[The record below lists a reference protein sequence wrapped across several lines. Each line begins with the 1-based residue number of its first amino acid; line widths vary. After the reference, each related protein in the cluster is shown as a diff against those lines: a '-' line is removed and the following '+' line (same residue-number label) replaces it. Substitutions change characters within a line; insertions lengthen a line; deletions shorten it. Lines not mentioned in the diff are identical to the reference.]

1 MNTLRRSTILS
12 SAAVATLVVALAGT
26 LLSTQGARG
35 QSADKEQTAPQG
47 QMPMMGPGMMDQGQG
62 RWMWP
67 RQGWMAQGRGQW
79 MGPGMG
85 PWMGRGASMVRHM
98 YYMHNGVPSDYR
110 GKVSPLASTPET
122 VRDGARLYAENCAS
136 CHGAQGFGDGE
147 AGRDLNPPPA
157 NLAHMIRMPML
168 NDEYLLW
175 TMSEGGEPVGSE
187 MLAFKETLTED
198 EMWKIVAAMRA
209 GFPSPAEP
217 NTPAGTE
224 PQRGDAPS
232 GGLLSV
238 TDVRAQLEQWV
249 SWYGNPRLKVGSVT
263 EKEDNMIVGEIVTQ
277 DDALVQRIEVDRRT
291 GWMRPVR

>member
-1 MNTLRRSTILS
+1 
-12 SAAVATLVVALAGT
+12 
-26 LLSTQGARG
+26 
-35 QSADKEQTAPQG
+35 
-47 QMPMMGPGMMDQGQG
+47 
-62 RWMWP
+62 
-67 RQGWMAQGRGQW
+67 
-79 MGPGMG
+79 
-85 PWMGRGASMVRHM
+85 MGRGASMVRHM

-122 VRDGARLYAENCAS
+122 VRDGTRLYAENCAS

>member
-1 MNTLRRSTILS
+1 MTPLKKGTILS
-12 SAAVATLVVALAGT
+12 IAAGAMLVVALAGA
-26 LLSTQGARG
+26 LLSTGTARG
-35 QSADKEQTAPQG
+35 QTQSDQQTIPQG
-47 QMPMMGPGMMDQGQG
+47 QMPMMGPGMNQDQG

-67 RQGWMAQGRGQW
+67 RRGWMGQGGSQW

-110 GKVSPLASTPET
+110 GKVSPLAATPDVVSE
-122 VRDGARLYAENCAS
+122 GARLYAKNCAS
-136 CHGAQGFGDGE
+136 CHGAQGFGDGQ

-175 TMSEGGEPVGSE
+175 TMSEGGAPVGSE
-187 MLAFKETLTED
+187 MQAFKDTLTED

-209 GFPSPAEP
+209 GFPAPTESGNSPAP
-217 NTPAGTE
+217 NPQAGDTP
-224 PQRGDAPS
+224 P

-238 TDVRAQLEQWV
+238 ADVRAQLEQWV
-249 SWYGNPRLKVGSVT
+249 LWYGNPNLKVGSVT

-277 DDALVQRIEVDRRT
+277 DDSLVQRIEVDRRT